1 MVRKYAKMGKYAV
14 NLAFS
19 SGLGISYGL
28 YKCDD
33 YPMTLT
39 SLNAISPIDGRYLKK
54 TAALSP
60 YFSEYALVYY
70 RLMVEIRWLESL
82 AANNDIAEVPALD
95 KCAKDYLAT
104 ILAEFNEEEAE
115 KVKAFEKQTN
125 HDVKAIE
132 YYLKE
137 KLLQD
142 DSLKS
147 ATDFIHFACTSE
159 DINNLAYAL
168 MMKSAIAQVIQPTLA
183 EIIGGIMLLGKQH
196 GDVAMLA
203 RTHGQ
208 PATPTTIG
216 KELVNFVARLK
227 RPQQQ
232 LAEVLIAAKCNGAV
246 GNYNA
251 HVIAYP
257 EVDWRKHCANFVT
270 SLGLSFSAY
279 TTQIEPH
286 DGIAEVCHIMMRIN
300 NILLDYTR
308 DVWTYI
314 ALNYFTQKTVAE
326 EVGSSTMP
334 HKVNPIDFENAE
346 GNLGLANALFDH
358 FANKLTQSRM
368 QRDLSDSTVLRN
380 LGVAFAYSSIA
391 YQAIAKGNDKLK
403 INKRA
408 LQEDLDNNW
417 EVLAEAIQTVM
428 RRYKIPNAYE
438 QLKELTRGQ
447 GIDSESLQKFIKDL
461 AIPDAA
467 KERLMQ
473 LTPSKYTGLAAQLV
487 KAFS

>member
-1 MVRKYAKMGKYAV
+1 MAIIVCFISHPAPHLILYA
-14 NLAFS
+14 
-19 SGLGISYGL
+19 L
-28 YKCDD
+28 YEIGEF
-33 YPMTLT
+33 PMTLS
-39 SLNAISPIDGRYLKK
+39 SLTAISPIDGRYLKK
-54 TAALSP
+54 TVTLSP
-60 YFSEYALVYY
+60 YFSEYALIFY

-82 AANNDIAEVPALD
+82 AANENIEEVPPLD
-95 KCAKDYLAT
+95 NGARSYLDE
-104 ILAEFNEEEAE
+104 IINQFDEQEAQ
-115 KVKAFEKQTN
+115 KVKDFEKKTN

-137 KLLQD
+137 KLEKDEYLRPY
-142 DSLKS
+142 
-147 ATDFIHFACTSE
+147 AGFIHFACTSE

-168 MMKSAIAQVIQPTLA
+168 MMKSAIAQIIQPTLA

-196 GDVAMLA
+196 GDIPMLA

-232 LAEVLIAAKCNGAV
+232 LAEVLIPAKCNGAV

-251 HVIAYP
+251 HSIAYP
-257 EVDWRKHCANFVT
+257 EVDWRKHSAGFVN

-286 DGIAEVCHIMMRIN
+286 DGIAEVCHIMVRIN

-314 ALNYFTQKTVAE
+314 SLNYFTQKTVAE

-358 FANKLTQSRM
+358 FANKLTQSRL

-380 LGVAFAYSSIA
+380 LGVAFAYSLIA

-403 INKRA
+403 INKQA
-408 LQEDLDNNW
+408 LQEDLETNW

-428 RRYKIPNAYE
+428 RRYQIPNAYE
-438 QLKELTRGQ
+438 QLKTLTRGQ
-447 GIDSESLQKFIKDL
+447 GIDSDSLKKFIHSLD
-461 AIPDAA
+461 IPEKA
-467 KERLMQ
+467 KKSLMD
-473 LTPSKYTGLAAQLV
+473 LTPGKYTGLAAQLV

>member
-1 MVRKYAKMGKYAV
+1 
-14 NLAFS
+14 
-19 SGLGISYGL
+19 
-28 YKCDD
+28 
-33 YPMTLT
+33 MTLT
-39 SLNAISPIDGRYLKK
+39 SLNAVSPIDGRYYKK
-54 TAALSP
+54 TSLLSP
-60 YFSEYALVYY
+60 YFSEFALIYY
-70 RLMVEIRWLESL
+70 RLMVEVRWLEAL
-82 AANNDIAEVPALD
+82 AMNPDIPEVPMLKSEHKAFLD
-95 KCAKDYLAT
+95 K
-104 ILAEFNEEEAE
+104 ILASFDEQEAE
-115 KVKAFEKQTN
+115 RVKVFEKTTN

-137 KLLQD
+137 KLDTNKELQPY
-142 DSLKS
+142 
-147 ATDFIHFACTSE
+147 AGFIHFACTSE

-168 MMKSAIAQVIQPTLA
+168 MMKEAIAQIIQPTQA

-196 GDVAMLA
+196 GDAAMLG

-232 LAEVLIAAKCNGAV
+232 LAEVLIPAKCNGAV

-257 EVDWRKHCANFVT
+257 EVDWRKHCAAFVS

-286 DGIAEVCHIMMRIN
+286 DGIAEVCHIMIRIN

-308 DVWTYI
+308 DIWTYI
-314 ALNYFTQKTVAE
+314 SLNYFTQKTIAE

-346 GNLGLANALFDH
+346 GNLGLANALFSH
-358 FANKLTQSRM
+358 FADKLTQSRM

-380 LGVAFAYSSIA
+380 LGAAFAYSLIA
-391 YQAIAKGNDKLK
+391 YQAIAKGNEKLQ
-403 INKRA
+403 INKPA
-408 LQEDLDNNW
+408 LDYDLNDNW
-417 EVLAEAIQTVM
+417 EVLAEAVQTVM
-428 RRYKIPNAYE
+428 RRYQIPEAYE
-438 QLKELTRGQ
+438 QLKTLTRGQ
-447 GIDSESLQKFIKDL
+447 GIDAESLRKFIQNL
-461 AIPDAA
+461 SIPEQA
-467 KERLMQ
+467 KKALLE
-473 LTPSKYTGLAAQLV
+473 LTPGKYTGLAAQLV

>member
-1 MVRKYAKMGKYAV
+1 
-14 NLAFS
+14 
-19 SGLGISYGL
+19 
-28 YKCDD
+28 
-33 YPMTLT
+33 MTL
-39 SLNAISPIDGRYLKK
+39 SPLSAVSPIDGRYQKK
-54 TAALSP
+54 TNALSP
-60 YFSEYALVYY
+60 FFSEFALIYY

-82 AANNDIAEVPALD
+82 AANPDIIELSPLSEFG
-95 KCAKDYLAT
+95 KNYLSQ
-104 ILAEFNEEEAE
+104 ILLQFDESEAE
-115 KVKAFEKQTN
+115 KVKVFEKKTN

-137 KLLQD
+137 KLIAVEE
-142 DSLKS
+142 LKNY
-147 ATDFIHFACTSE
+147 AGFIHFACTSE

-168 MMKSAIAQVIQPTLA
+168 MMKEAIAQIIQPTQA

-196 GDVAMLA
+196 GDAAMLA

-208 PATPTTIG
+208 PATPTTLG

-232 LAEVLIAAKCNGAV
+232 LAEVLIPAKCNGAV

-251 HVIAYP
+251 HIAAYP
-257 EVDWRKHCANFVT
+257 EVDWRKHCAAFVS

-286 DGIAEVCHIMMRIN
+286 DGIAEVCHIMIRIN
-300 NILLDYTR
+300 NILLDYTK

-314 ALNYFTQKTVAE
+314 SLNYFTQKAIAD

-346 GNLGLANALFDH
+346 GNLGMANALFNH
-358 FANKLTQSRM
+358 FADKLTQSRM

-380 LGVAFAYSSIA
+380 LGAAFAYSLIA
-391 YQAIAKGNDKLK
+391 YQAIAKGNEKLQ
-403 INKRA
+403 INKQA
-408 LQEDLDNNW
+408 LDYDLEDNW

-428 RRYKIPNAYE
+428 RRYQIPDAYE
-438 QLKELTRGQ
+438 QLKALTRGQ
-447 GIDSESLQKFIKDL
+447 GIDAESLKKFISTL
-461 AIPDAA
+461 AIPEDA
-467 KERLMQ
+467 KKNLIN
-473 LTPSKYTGLAAQLV
+473 LTPAKYTGLAAQLV